1 MKKMFSMFAF
11 VAVLGLGMSAMAAK
25 PEKAEKTDKAEKADK
40 VEKTDKAAGK
50 EVTVKG
56 TAKCAKCSLK
66 EADKCQATL
75 VTKDGD
81 KEVKYFVTG
90 KEGSALHKEI
100 CTADKENV
108 TVTGKVTEKDGKK
121 MIAAS
126 KVE

>member
-1 MKKMFSMFAF
+1 MKKMFPMFAF
-11 VAVLGLGMSAMAAK
+11 VAVLGLGFSAMAAK
-25 PEKAEKTDKAEKADK
+25 PDTAEKADQKAEKADK
-40 VEKTDKAAGK
+40 APAK

-81 KEVKYFVTG
+81 KEVKYYVTG

-121 MIAAS
+121 MLAAT

>member
-11 VAVLGLGMSAMAAK
+11 VAVLGFGFSAMAAK
-25 PEKAEKTDKAEKADK
+25 PETAEKADKKAEKADK
-40 VEKTDKAAGK
+40 SAAK

-81 KEVKYFVTG
+81 KEVKYYVTG

-121 MIAAS
+121 MLAAT